1 MITSPGIYELPESV
15 YHADPCPV
23 PSLSHSIART
33 LMERSPMHAWTNHPR
48 LNPDFTPSTGT
59 KAMDDG
65 SILHA
70 LLLGAGSEY
79 VQLGFDDYKTKAA
92 QQARDAVR
100 DAGKI
105 PVLEHK
111 LDALRACAR
120 EVTKQIN
127 RHPDLAQFFAPGRSE
142 VSIIW
147 QRGKTWCRGLI
158 DRLPD
163 DPSAPIFDLKTTAL
177 SAAPHAWERKLI
189 HDYCTQAAFYL
200 GGMKALKLP
209 ARPFL
214 FIVAENEAPY
224 GVSVFTPAPSLMD
237 YAERRIARAAAIW
250 ERCMDRN
257 DWPGYPLMTAHVEA
271 PDWLMAQEIDTIVER
286 KPLGFTTEEDEAFL
300 EEFVS

>member
-33 LMERSPMHAWTNHPR
+33 LMDRSPLHAWTNHPR

-120 EVTKQIN
+120 DITKQIN
-127 RHPDLAQFFAPGRSE
+127 RHPDLTQFFAPGRSE

-147 QRGKTWCRGLI
+147 QRSQSWCRGLI
-158 DRLPD
+158 DRLPN
-163 DPSAPIFDLKTTAL
+163 DPSAPIFDLKTTGL

-209 ARPFL
+209 SRPFL
-214 FIVAENEAPY
+214 FIVAETEDPY
-224 GVSVFTPAPSLMD
+224 CVSVLTPAPSLME
-237 YAERRIARAAAIW
+237 YAERRIARAAALW
-250 ERCMDRN
+250 DRCMDRN

-271 PDWLMAQEIDTIVER
+271 PEWLMAQEIDTIVER